1 MVIDSSVIV
10 AIVMAEPGCERLLEQ
25 IRESAPVGI
34 AAPAVVE
41 TALVLSHRLRG
52 DPGPLLFELL
62 DELEVEVIPFSF
74 EHAKSAIAAFLRYG
88 KGRHPAALN
97 FGDCIV
103 YASAAVLGEPLLFTG
118 EDFGH
123 TELARG

>member
-1 MVIDSSVIV
+1 
-10 AIVMAEPGCERLLEQ
+10 MAEPGCERLLEQ

-41 TALVLSHRLRG
+41 TSLVLSHRLRG

-123 TELARG
+123 TDLARG